1 MFSIKGMAN
10 YFQTT
15 PSNLSHF
22 FKKKTNLSLSKY
34 IQSLKI
40 SRAKEL
46 ILSTDMPI
54 KEIINII
61 GYTDLSSFIRL
72 FKAETGMTPNEFR
85 YTDFSTVSNMSVIT
99 VYKNNN
105 NQTEDNE

>member
-1 MFSIKGMAN
+1 MFSIKGMADH
-10 YFQTT
+10 FGTT

-22 FKKKTNLSLSKY
+22 FKKKTGLSLSKH

-46 ILSTDMPI
+46 ILSTNMPI

-61 GYTDLSSFIRL
+61 GYTDSSSFIRL

-85 YTDFSTVSNMSVIT
+85 YSDFSMSSNSSVET
-99 VYKNNN
+99 TSDNNN
-105 NQTEDNE
+105 